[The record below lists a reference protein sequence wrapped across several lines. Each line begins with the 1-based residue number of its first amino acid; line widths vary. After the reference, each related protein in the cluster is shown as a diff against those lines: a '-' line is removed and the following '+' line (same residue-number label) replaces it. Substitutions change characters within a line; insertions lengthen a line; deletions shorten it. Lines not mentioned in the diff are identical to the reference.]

1 LRRDDAPVARKGES
15 FGRPTMTH
23 NTDAQIRHI
32 YDQWQDTIV
41 RKDLDGLIALY
52 AEDAIFE
59 TPAILVTLKDRTEGI
74 LRGKSE
80 IRPFF
85 EAGFRK
91 LGNELS
97 RWYRTGSFFSNGR
110 QLTWEYPRETPQG
123 DQVDLVEVM
132 DIADGLIVHHRVYW
146 GWVGFQTLVAAL
158 NKPG

>member
-1 LRRDDAPVARKGES
+1 MSAPASE
-15 FGRPTMTH
+15 
-23 NTDAQIRHI
+23 NTDEHIRYIH
-32 YDQWQDTIV
+32 DRWQTTIV
-41 RKDLDGLIALY
+41 QKDLDGLIALY

-59 TPAILVTLKDRTEGI
+59 TPAILVTLTDRTQGI

-97 RWYRTGSFFSNGR
+97 RWYRTGLFFSNGR

-132 DIADGLIVHHRVYW
+132 DIANGLIAHHRVYW
-146 GWVGFQTLVAAL
+146 GWVGFQTLTAAL
-158 NKPG
+158 NKSQSARIDVA

>member
-1 LRRDDAPVARKGES
+1 MSNLACE
-15 FGRPTMTH
+15 
-23 NTDAQIRHI
+23 NTDVQIRHI
-32 YDQWQDTIV
+32 YDRWHETIV
-41 RKDLDGLIALY
+41 RRDVDGLMALY

-59 TPAILVTLKDRTEGI
+59 TPAILVTLTDRTQGI

-80 IRPFF
+80 LRPFF

-97 RWYRTGSFFSNGR
+97 RWYRTGLFFSNGR
-110 QLTWEYPRETPQG
+110 QLTWEYPRETPEG

-132 DIADGLIVHHRVYW
+132 DVANGLIAHHRVYW

-158 NKPG
+158 NRPGPAQVQG